1 MQRAPAHVNQ
11 HWSELRGKIWVWPA
25 LVTHVGT
32 AVCVRGICLDRFC
45 ASAALQVF
53 FCGGKELLVPQ
64 LFCLRIQARL
74 GVNIGVSYVPRADSL
89 PDPFPLQQGEAFGFD

>member
-1 MQRAPAHVNQ
+1 MHTREGYTAERTSTHESALVRA
-11 HWSELRGKIWVWPA
+11 EGKMWVWPA

-32 AVCVRGICLDRFC
+32 AVCVRGICLNRFC

-64 LFCLRIQARL
+64 LFCLCIQARL
-74 GVNIGVSYVPRADSL
+74 GVNIGVPYVPRA
-89 PDPFPLQQGEAFGFD
+89 